1 MCGSVHGLGFRQGSL
16 GADLEMGN
24 PCKAFICGMI
34 LGSTVREERKAL
46 LLLFIEEEET
56 EA

>member
-1 MCGSVHGLGFRQGSL
+1 MVWGAEEDLGTWVMALWHPICNNHLSVLL
-16 GADLEMGN
+16 N
-24 PCKAFICGMI
+24 PQ
-34 LGSTVREERKAL
+34 ERKAL